1 MTVKSLSSV
10 SNISDTTIS
19 ANCSERDVAGFGDL
33 LDREVVGHYDEP
45 PAQIQPNP
53 TMSIT
58 VTVTA

>member
-19 ANCSERDVAGFGDL
+19 ADGSERDTANRSDFFAG
-33 LDREVVGHYDEP
+33 EVVGHYDEP

-53 TMSIT
+53 TRNIT
-58 VTVTA
+58 VTV